1 MIVSN
6 DIIIS
11 QKVFWIDDGSGFVS
25 RVETSEAEI
34 ALDSDI
40 DSDFDLDQLVIK
52 PGLCNRM
59 SKVLGN

>member
-40 DSDFDLDQLVIK
+40 DLDQLVIK

>member
-34 ALDSDI
+34 ALDSD
-40 DSDFDLDQLVIK
+40 FDLDQLVIK